1 MNDTDFGKLI
11 LDETPDAV
19 IVTGTDGV
27 VLYWTK
33 GAEAVFGY
41 TADEA
46 RGRTLGELI
55 VPPDMRD
62 SERAIMFDTLA
73 NGSANYE
80 TMRRA
85 RNGSLIYIDSS
96 SKAVRGTGDRPDCIL
111 WTKKDVTPL
120 RVMRDAALVDAR
132 FGKLLAS
139 MPDAIIMAN
148 AAGRIVLA
156 NRQADKLFGYPDG
169 ELRGQLLEVLIPELY
184 RGAHADQPA
193 AYSLAP
199 TQRPMGVGREL
210 YGLRRDGSQFPIEI
224 SLSPLAT
231 EEGTLVMSAIRDIS
245 ERKRI
250 EHALQEKNAELADA
264 SLAKDRF
271 LSSMS
276 HELRT
281 PLNAIIGFTGTLL
294 MQLPGPVNVEQERQL
309 RTIQSSAR
317 HLLSLINDIL
327 DITKIASGKVE
338 LNKERFDCRRLVQD
352 VVAMFAPLAHA
363 KGLALRVRQA
373 ERDVTVCTDRRAV
386 QQIVINLM
394 NNAIKFTEHGEVR
407 VEVHIEEGGEHGG
420 AVLVDVIDTGIG
432 IEHDKLGLLF
442 KPFTQIDQGS
452 TRQFEGTGLGLH
464 LSERL
469 AGLIG
474 ARIAV
479 RSEFGQGS
487 MFTLRLPLAPE
498 QGTPSGPAAP
508 GAARA
513 LPIVAPEGSARGMPV
528 R

>member
-1 MNDTDFGKLI
+1 MDDIDFGKLI

-19 IVTGTDGV
+19 IVTAMDGV
-27 VLYWTK
+27 VLYWTR
-33 GAEAVFGY
+33 GAESVFGY
-41 TADEA
+41 STDEA

-55 VPPDMRD
+55 VPPELRD
-62 SERAIMFDTLA
+62 TERAILFDTLA

-80 TMRRA
+80 SMRRA
-85 RNGSLIYIDSS
+85 KDGSLIYIDSS
-96 SKAVRGTGDRPDCIL
+96 SKRVRGTGGRPDTIL

-132 FGKLLAS
+132 FGTLLAS

-156 NRQADKLFGYPDG
+156 NRQADELFGYPEG
-169 ELRGQLLEVLIPELY
+169 ELRGQLLEVLIPQRY
-184 RGAHADQPA
+184 RTAHVSQRV
-193 AYSLAP
+193 AYALAP
-199 TQRPMGVGREL
+199 SQRSMGMGREL
-210 YGLRRDGSQFPIEI
+210 HGLRRDGREFPVEV
-224 SLSPLAT
+224 SLSPLPT

-250 EHALQEKNAELADA
+250 ERALQEKNAELADA

-338 LNKERFDCRRLVQD
+338 LNPEPFDCRRLVQD
-352 VVAMFAPLAHA
+352 VAAMFAPLAHE
-363 KGLALRVRQA
+363 KGLALHVRQA
-373 ERDVTVCTDRRAV
+373 ERNVMVRTDRRAV

-394 NNAIKFTEHGEVR
+394 NNAIKFTEQGEVR
-407 VEVHIEEGGEHGG
+407 VEVRIEPDPGNAGHGGEAAQ
-420 AVLVDVIDTGIG
+420 AVRIDVIDTGIG
-432 IEHDKLGLLF
+432 IAPDKLGLLF

-479 RSEFGQGS
+479 HSEFGQGS
-487 MFTLRLPLAPE
+487 VFSLHLPCVLE
-498 QGTPSGPAAP
+498 QYRAVPA
-508 GAARA
+508 
-513 LPIVAPEGSARGMPV
+513 
-528 R
+528 

>member
-1 MNDTDFGKLI
+1 MNDIDFGKLI
-11 LDETPDAV
+11 LEETPDAV
-19 IVTGTDGV
+19 IVTTMEGV
-27 VLYWTK
+27 VLYWTR
-33 GAEAVFGY
+33 GAQSVFGY

-46 RGRTLGELI
+46 RGRTLAELI
-55 VPPDMRD
+55 VPPELRD
-62 SERAIMFDTLA
+62 TERAILFDTLA

-80 TMRRA
+80 SLRRA
-85 RNGSLIYIDSS
+85 KNGSLVYIDSS
-96 SKAVRGTGDRPDCIL
+96 SKMVRGADGRPDCIL

-120 RVMRDAALVDAR
+120 RVMRDAALLDAR
-132 FGKLLAS
+132 FGTLLAS

-156 NRQADKLFGYPDG
+156 NRQADELFGYPEG
-169 ELRGQLLEVLIPELY
+169 ELRGQSLEVLIPQRY
-184 RGAHADQPA
+184 RGAHVWQRV
-193 AYSLAP
+193 AYTLAP
-199 TQRPMGVGREL
+199 SQRPMGIGREL
-210 YGLRRDGSQFPIEI
+210 YGLRRGGDEFPVEI
-224 SLSPLAT
+224 SLSPLPT

-250 EHALQEKNAELADA
+250 ERALQEKNAELADA

-294 MQLPGPVNVEQERQL
+294 MQLPGPVNVEQDRQL

-338 LNKERFDCRRLVQD
+338 LNREPFDCSALVRD
-352 VVAMFAPLAHA
+352 VSAMFAPLAHA
-363 KGLALRVRQA
+363 KGLALHVRQA
-373 ERDVTVCTDRRAV
+373 GRDATVCTDRRAV

-407 VEVHIEEGGEHGG
+407 VEVRVEPDIERNTGPASENG
-420 AVLVDVIDTGIG
+420 AAGPMVRIDVIDTGIG
-432 IEHDKLGLLF
+432 IAPDKLGLLF
-442 KPFTQIDQGS
+442 KPFTQIDQGN

-469 AGLIG
+469 AALIG
-474 ARIAV
+474 ARITV

-487 MFTLRLPLAPE
+487 VFSLRLPYAVE
-498 QGTPSGPAAP
+498 QC
-508 GAARA
+508 
-513 LPIVAPEGSARGMPV
+513 LPVAG
-528 R
+528 